1 MTNRLNGLNA
11 LVTGAS
17 GGIGGAIARQLAR
30 EGVRVAVSGTRTGKL
45 DALVDEIG
53 NESVAIGCDLQ
64 DRESL
69 ANLPNRAGELLGSV
83 DILVSNAG
91 VTRDSLL
98 LRMSDEA
105 WQQVLDINLSAAM
118 ILSRGVLRGMMKARW
133 GRIVYVSSVVGHTGN
148 PGQVN
153 YASSKAGLTGMAK
166 SLAAEVANRGVTVN
180 LVAPGFIETE
190 MTSGLREEQRKALL
204 SRIPVGRMGS
214 ADEIAAAVCFLA
226 SRDSNYVTGQ
236 TLHVNGGMAM
246 L

>member
-1 MTNRLNGLNA
+1 MPELDGLNA

-17 GGIGGAIARQLAR
+17 GGIGGAVARTLAA
-30 EGVRVAVSGTRTGKL
+30 GGARVAVSGTRMERL
-45 DALVDEIG
+45 EEVAEEIG
-53 NESVAIGCDLQ
+53 NDAIPIRCDLL
-64 DRESL
+64 DRQAV
-69 ANLPNRAGELLGSV
+69 ANLPKQAADEMGSV

-91 VTRDSLL
+91 ITRDGLL
-98 LRMSDEA
+98 LRMSEDD
-105 WQQVLDINLSAAM
+105 WQRVIEVNLSAAM

-133 GRIVYVSSVVGHTGN
+133 GRVVYISSIVGHTGN

-153 YASSKAGLTGMAK
+153 YAAAKAGLAGMAK
-166 SLAAEVANRGVTVN
+166 SLAAEVANRGITVN

-190 MTSGLREEQRKALL
+190 MTSDLGEERKAALM

-214 ADEIAAAVCFLA
+214 AEEIAAPVRFLVSHEA
-226 SRDSNYVTGQ
+226 SYITGQ